1 MQLLIKYNLITTSR
15 GYRQKKA
22 NQFYITTIKN
32 WWGDTM
38 KKYEQPVIDTVFFDN
53 NSASMTVKSS
63 NYNSTNIKVGSQT
76 NVNQVDVGQL
86 NS

>member
-1 MQLLIKYNLITTSR
+1 
-15 GYRQKKA
+15 
-22 NQFYITTIKN
+22 
-32 WWGDTM
+32 M

-63 NYNSTNIKVGSQT
+63 NYNTTNIKIGSQT
-76 NVNQVDVGQL
+76 SVNQVDVGQL